1 MPVAQPIGWPL
12 LPVPDAHGRLAYP
25 ALERSVRE
33 AIEVILRTRPGEQLM
48 RPEFG
53 AGLETLLHEPNTL
66 TTRRRIQDLVRDGIN
81 KWEDRVILDRVDVW
95 EVPEEP
101 AAVRV
106 EVAYRLKRTGAP
118 QFLGLVVELEG

>member
-12 LPVPDAHGRLAYP
+12 LPQPDAHGRLAYP
-25 ALERSVRE
+25 TLERSVRE

-48 RPEFG
+48 RPAFG
-53 AGLETLLHEPNTL
+53 AGLESLLHEPNTL

-101 AAVRV
+101 AAVRI

>member
-12 LPVPDAHGRLAYP
+12 LPLPDAHGRLAYP
-25 ALERSVRE
+25 SLERSVRE
-33 AIEVILRTRPGEQLM
+33 SIEVILRTRPGEQLM

-53 AGLETLLHEPNTL
+53 AGLESLLHEPNTL
-66 TTRRRIQDLVRDGIN
+66 TTRRRIHDLVRDGIA